1 LVPAGEPSSYQ
12 ALGIFNLLIDMAEK
26 INGIKGE
33 PDSKW
38 SRS

>member
-1 LVPAGEPSSYQ
+1 LVLAREPSSKGV
-12 ALGIFNLLIDMAEK
+12 GIFNLLIDMAEK

-33 PDSKW
+33 PGSKW